1 MGTLNLLL
9 PAIIPIRDDVHAII
23 AAQSGRRLSGQLGFD
38 LVEQAA
44 LCTAILELGR
54 NIVKYAVSGEI
65 LLDIVQDGVRT
76 GVRVIARDAGP
87 GIPDIELA
95 MQDGYSTGRS
105 LGLGLPG
112 AKRLMSTFE
121 LVSAPGQG
129 TTVTMIKWKA
139 S

>member
-1 MGTLNLLL
+1 MGTLNL
-9 PAIIPIRDDVHAII
+9 PVIIAIKSDVHAIV
-23 AAQSGRRLSGQLGFD
+23 ASQTARRLSGQLGFD

-44 LCTAILELGR
+44 LCTAIVELGN
-54 NIVKYAVSGEI
+54 NIAKYAGSGQI
-65 LLDIVQDGVRT
+65 SLDIVEEGGRT
-76 GVRVIARDAGP
+76 GVRVIASDHGP

-95 MQDGYSTGRS
+95 MQDGYSTGKT

-121 LVSAPGQG
+121 LVSAPGNG